1 MCIPTNVRDLSAEDR
16 ARGPG
21 PVFAFILDPM
31 DMTFS
36 DIDEGMTT
44 GVIKKSTFAHQK
56 FSHVTV
62 YVTILWYNMV
72 VE

>member
-1 MCIPTNVRDLSAEDR
+1 MCDLSAEDR

-21 PVFAFILDPM
+21 PVLAFILVPRG
-31 DMTFS
+31 MTFS
-36 DIDEGMTT
+36 ENDGAMTT

-72 VE
+72 VQ

>member
-1 MCIPTNVRDLSAEDR
+1 
-16 ARGPG
+16 
-21 PVFAFILDPM
+21 
-31 DMTFS
+31 MTS
-36 DIDEGMTT
+36 SENDGAMTT
-44 GVIKKSTFAHQK
+44 GFIKKSTFAQQK